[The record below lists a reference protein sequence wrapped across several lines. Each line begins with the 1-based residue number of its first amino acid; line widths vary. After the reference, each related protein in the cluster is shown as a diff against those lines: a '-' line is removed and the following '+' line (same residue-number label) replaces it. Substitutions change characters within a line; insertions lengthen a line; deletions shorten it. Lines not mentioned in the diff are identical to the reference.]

1 MNTEVKG
8 WATCLDIVDLDILD
22 ATTWSVVLG
31 VGAVLVEL
39 EAAVSV
45 ALLAVGVGLVDLGG
59 LWELAVGLEGASL
72 VGGVL
77 EDDVSLLVLVVAEG
91 QQNDITLVNPDLLT
105 ELATDVSE
113 ALGAVEAESLEAAVT
128 QHLQD
133 LSILCD
139 GVLVAMCSSTVEE
152 YERTLTLLL
161 EGELALLVVVLVLST
176 TTVLASL

>member
-1 MNTEVKG
+1 MSAKG
-8 WATCLDIVDLDILD
+8 RMSASSLDIVDLDILR

-39 EAAVSV
+39 EAAISV

-59 LWELAVGLEGASL
+59 LWELAIGLERASL

-77 EDDVSLLVLVVAEG
+77 ENDVALLVLVVAKG
-91 QQNDITLVNPDLLT
+91 QQDDITLVDPDLLA

-113 ALGAVEAESLEAAVT
+113 ALGAVEAESLEATVT

-139 GVLVAMCSSTVEE
+139 AC
-152 YERTLTLLL
+152 
-161 EGELALLVVVLVLST
+161 
-176 TTVLASL
+176 

>member
-1 MNTEVKG
+1 MSAKG
-8 WATCLDIVDLDILD
+8 RMSASSLDIVDLDILR

-39 EAAVSV
+39 EAAISV

-59 LWELAVGLEGASL
+59 LWELAIGLERASL

-77 EDDVSLLVLVVAEG
+77 EDDVALLVLVVAKG
-91 QQNDITLVNPDLLT
+91 QQDDITLVDPDLLA

-113 ALGAVEAESLEAAVT
+113 ALGAVEAEGLEATVT

-139 GVLVAMCSSTVEE
+139 AC
-152 YERTLTLLL
+152 
-161 EGELALLVVVLVLST
+161 
-176 TTVLASL
+176 